1 MTDPTT
7 EIVEQ
12 CRVLYEDLSFTAVK
26 QWKERTGGR
35 AVGFMPVYAPREL
48 IHAAGMLPVGI
59 MGGGENLEIIKGD
72 AYFQSY
78 ICHIPRSTIELGV
91 TGRLDCLD
99 GMLFPAIC
107 DVIRNLSGMWQML
120 FKDKLVR
127 YLDFPQEFTAGIG
140 GAFYRHELEGLLQ
153 QLSALSKVT
162 VTPERLRQSIAL
174 YNENRRVIAKLYDTR
189 AKTPEKVP
197 TYELYLVMRAS
208 NVLPVEEHTALVERY
223 LAAAAKRD
231 RKPLDNARVVV
242 TGAFCEQPPI
252 ALIRALEASGCYVVD
267 DDWVLGARYLLGD
280 VKLGD
285 DPLTELAN
293 AYLGDTVETASRY
306 EPRRKKGAFLI
317 DSVKKYGAE
326 GVVFC
331 APSFCDPA
339 LLERPMLVEAL
350 NKAGVPHTSFN
361 YAENT
366 SQYHVFKEQTGTFA
380 DSIKLWGAA

>member
-1 MTDPTT
+1 MSEVT

-12 CRVLYEDLSFTAVK
+12 CRVLYEDLNFTSVK
-26 QWKERTGGR
+26 EWKARTGGR
-35 AVGFMPVYAPREL
+35 AIGFMPIYAPREL
-48 IHAAGMLPVGI
+48 VHAAGMLPVGI

-91 TGRLDCLD
+91 TGRLDSLD

-120 FKDKLVR
+120 FKGKLVR
-127 YLDFPQEFTAGIG
+127 YLDLPQEFTKEIG
-140 GAFYRHELEGLLQ
+140 GVFYRKELESLLHELT
-153 QLSALSKVT
+153 ALSGVT
-162 VTPERLRQSIAL
+162 VTPDRLRHSIKL
-174 YNENRRVIAKLYDTR
+174 FNENRRSIERLYNAR
-189 AKTPEKVP
+189 AESPEKIP

-208 NVLPVEEHTALVERY
+208 NLLPVEEHTALVEKY
-223 LAAAAKRD
+223 LAAVAKEKRN
-231 RKPLDNARVVV
+231 KLDNARVVV
-242 TGAFCEQPPI
+242 TGTFCEQPPI

-280 VKLGD
+280 VALGE
-285 DPLTELAN
+285 DPLADLAN
-293 AYLGDTVETASRY
+293 AYLGECVETASRY
-306 EPRRKKGAFLI
+306 ETRREKGAFLI
-317 DSVKKYGAE
+317 ERVKRYRAE
-326 GVVFC
+326 GVIFC

-350 NKAGVPHTSFN
+350 NRASIPHTSFN

-380 DSIKLWGAA
+380 DSIKLWGNA

>member
-1 MTDPTT
+1 MSETR
-7 EIVEQ
+7 ELVEQ
-12 CRVLYEDLSFTAVK
+12 CKVLYEDLSFDSVK
-26 QWKERTGGR
+26 KWKERTGGR
-35 AVGFMPVYAPREL
+35 AIGFMPVYAPREL
-48 IHAAGMLPVGI
+48 VHAAGMLPVGI

-107 DVIRNLSGMWQML
+107 DVIRNLSGMWKML

-127 YLDFPQEFTAGIG
+127 YLDLPQEFTKEIG
-140 GAFYRHELEGLLQ
+140 GVFYKQELESLLRELTALTGVKVGPD
-153 QLSALSKVT
+153 QL
-162 VTPERLRQSIAL
+162 RHSIKL
-174 YNENRRVIAKLYDTR
+174 FNENRRAIERLYAAR
-189 AKTPEKVP
+189 AESPENVP

-208 NVLPVEEHTALVERY
+208 NVLPVEEHTALVEKY
-223 LAAAAKRD
+223 LAAAARQKRN
-231 RKPLDNARVVV
+231 KLDNARVVV
-242 TGAFCEQPPI
+242 TGTFCEQPPI

-280 VKLGD
+280 VPLGE
-285 DPLTELAN
+285 DPLADLAN
-293 AYLGDTVETASRY
+293 AYLGECVETASRY
-306 EPRRKKGAFLI
+306 ETRREKGAFLI
-317 DSVKKYGAE
+317 ERVKRYRAE

-350 NKAGVPHTSFN
+350 NRANVPHTSFN
-361 YAENT
+361 YSENT

-380 DSIKLWGAA
+380 DSIKLWGTA